1 MHRIPIIGYVPII
14 LTIAMSGSFHVSAQ
28 ARLPQKA
35 TLKDGTLIVGYLSM
49 SPAGNPI
56 FTPANKSLVV
66 DTAHIDK
73 LDFEQN
79 RDIEK
84 PQKTMSRLQLQ
95 FWGNQQISVAQVTLT
110 QDKTQVLLVDG
121 KHSCYPLIRFLQ
133 YLAPGFLIIP
143 LTNGT
148 FVLLAA
154 LRTRFFFTAGI
165 GSLEP
170 FGLCQKTRS
179 LFEDTSET

>member
-79 RDIEK
+79 RDL
-84 PQKTMSRLQLQ
+84 S
-95 FWGNQQISVAQVTLT
+95 
-110 QDKTQVLLVDG
+110 
-121 KHSCYPLIRFLQ
+121 LIH
-133 YLAPGFLIIP
+133 I
-143 LTNGT
+143 
-148 FVLLAA
+148 
-154 LRTRFFFTAGI
+154 
-165 GSLEP
+165 
-170 FGLCQKTRS
+170 
-179 LFEDTSET
+179 